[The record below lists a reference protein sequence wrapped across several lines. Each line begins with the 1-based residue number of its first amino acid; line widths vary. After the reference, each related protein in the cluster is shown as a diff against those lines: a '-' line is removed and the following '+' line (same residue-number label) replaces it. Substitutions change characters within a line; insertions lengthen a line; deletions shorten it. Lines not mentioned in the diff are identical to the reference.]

1 MKAILLAA
9 GLGTRLRPLTN
20 FTPKCLVPIAGRP
33 LLDIWLE
40 RLCMAGVDEF
50 LINTHYLAEKVDD
63 FVASSKYA
71 PRITRIYEKVLLG
84 TAGTLIENLGFFDGQ
99 DGLLI
104 HADNY
109 CMADFQAFFTAH
121 ACRPSHNLLTMMTF
135 NAIDPSQC
143 GVVEID
149 AAGQVINFYEKLPN
163 PPGRQA
169 NAAIYLLS
177 SHLLKLMNT
186 EFRQVRDFSTE
197 VIPHLLGRMG
207 TWHTEQ
213 ALIDVGTPQGYAWA
227 QEKER
232 ERQIELASK
241 KRSA

>member
-9 GLGTRLRPLTN
+9 GLGTRLRPLTS
-20 FTPKCLVPIAGRP
+20 FMPKCLVPIAGRP

-40 RLCMAGVDEF
+40 RLYMAGVDEF

-71 PRITRIYEKVLLG
+71 PRITRIYEHVLLG
-84 TAGTLIENLGFFDGQ
+84 TAGTLIENLDFFDGQ

-121 ACRPSHNLLTMMTF
+121 ACRPTHNLLTMMTF

-149 AAGQVINFYEKLPN
+149 AAGQVINFHEKQPD

-169 NAAIYLLS
+169 NGAIYLLS
-177 SHLLKLMNT
+177 SDLLALMNS
-186 EFRQVRDFSTE
+186 EFRQARDFSTE

-227 QEKER
+227 QKMER
-232 ERQIELASK
+232 ERQISIFT
-241 KRSA
+241 SF